1 MINVFTHQ
9 IYDCLRLVGFRD
21 RLRCPSCKSIGTWK
35 PHGGWLDREDERKV
49 RRWMCKWCG
58 IYNGPEGW
66 QRVTVGS
73 TCWVLDNPRGSTPK
87 NVIENCFGPTNPW
100 VG

>member
-1 MINVFTHQ
+1 MINIFTHQ
-9 IYDCLRLVGFRD
+9 LYDCFRLVGLRD

-35 PHGGWLDREDERKV
+35 PHGGWLDFEDERKV

-66 QRVTVGS
+66 HKVTVGV
-73 TCWVLDNPRGSTPK
+73 TCWVLDQPKGSTPK
-87 NVIENCFGPTNPW
+87 SVVENAFGSTNPW
-100 VG
+100 NG